1 MSPIQ
6 AMGGT
11 SSVQLAMLGLDSA
24 GKTTL
29 LYRLKF
35 DQYTETSQTIGFN
48 CEKIMGIT
56 DKTKGILFKIWD
68 AGGQDKIRPLWRS
81 YTRSSDGIIFVVD
94 SDDKERLEEAKIE
107 LIKLVRSP
115 DNPGLPILIV
125 ANKQDLPNALEAREV
140 EKHLGLSE
148 LPAGQVWSTQATCA
162 VTGEGLMEAMD
173 LMCELIEKRKK
184 TKKKR

>member
-1 MSPIQ
+1 
-6 AMGGT
+6 MGGT

-48 CEKIMGIT
+48 CEKIMGVT
-56 DKTKGILFKIWD
+56 ERTKGILFKIWD

-81 YTRSSDGIIFVVD
+81 YT
-94 SDDKERLEEAKIE
+94 
-107 LIKLVRSP
+107 
-115 DNPGLPILIV
+115 
-125 ANKQDLPNALEAREV
+125 
-140 EKHLGLSE
+140 SE